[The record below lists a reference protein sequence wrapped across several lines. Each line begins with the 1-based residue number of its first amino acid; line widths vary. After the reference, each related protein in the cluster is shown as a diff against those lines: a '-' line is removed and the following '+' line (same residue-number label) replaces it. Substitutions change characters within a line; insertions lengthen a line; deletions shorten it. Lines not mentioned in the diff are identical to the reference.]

1 MKKYLILALVA
12 LLVALSIASCGKP
25 EEETTSSTTTTT
37 TTTTTVTTT
46 TMGPKP
52 VPYSNVVE

>member
-12 LLVALSIASCGKP
+12 LLVTLSIASCGKP

-37 TTTTTVTTT
+37 VSTT

>member
-1 MKKYLILALVA
+1 MKKYLILAIVT
-12 LLVALSIASCGKP
+12 LLVGLSIASCGKP

-37 TTTTTVTTT
+37 TTTVTTT

-52 VPYSNVVE
+52 VPYSYVVE